1 VARSSIDE
9 MQDAV
14 VNTGIEL
21 EAVDLERVYREDGA
35 RLQRAVFLFTG
46 DRDVADDAV
55 AEAFAQAL
63 ARGPEIAS
71 PAGWV
76 WNVAFRIAKG
86 AMKDR
91 GRRVPVADDDLDP
104 VVETPDV
111 PLALMAA
118 LASLSPKQRGAVVLF
133 HLGGYSTREVAEILD
148 STAPAVTV
156 HLSVGRKRLRGL
168 LEEHDD

>member
-1 VARSSIDE
+1 LTDVGRAGVHE
-9 MQDAV
+9 A
-14 VNTGIEL
+14 TGL
-21 EAVDLERVYREDGA
+21 EAVYRLRGPEIWRALLAFTADPTVAEDA
-35 RLQRAVFLFTG
+35 L
-46 DRDVADDAV
+46 